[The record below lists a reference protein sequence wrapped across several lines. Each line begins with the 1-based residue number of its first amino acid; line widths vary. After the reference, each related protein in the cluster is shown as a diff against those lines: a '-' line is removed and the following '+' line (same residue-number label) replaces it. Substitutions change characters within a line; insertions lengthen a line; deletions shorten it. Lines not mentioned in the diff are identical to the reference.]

1 MTERRSRSRVTMD
14 VDVYAAAIRRTEHI
28 MDTFDRVVVMF
39 SGGKDST
46 AVLNVALQVAHSHP
60 RFARHLPMRCVH
72 WDEEAIP
79 YETEDYVRRVA
90 ERDDIQLEWYCVPLK
105 HRNACARRSPWWWPW
120 APEAEHL
127 WCRPLPP
134 EAITT
139 LAGFPNNPVEA
150 RLSAPDAA
158 GLLADPAHGNVAQL
172 MGIRAQESL
181 IRYRAVTMKV
191 TDNYIMKSDLGTSH
205 GNLYKAYPIYDWKTE
220 DVWTAPALNGWDYN
234 RAYDRLEMAG
244 VSASLQRCSPAF
256 GEEPLEK
263 LYTYASC
270 FPDVWDK
277 MVDRVPGVGAA
288 VRYART
294 ELYAY
299 RDRPAKPA
307 GMTWPDFLLQYLA
320 KYEPKDA
327 TFIGERLQEEMR
339 LHYRKTTQPIA
350 PAAKHPQTGVSWNY
364 LLMLAM
370 RGDYKGRKSPGADTD
385 RDEFGRPPIDRWRRY
400 VTDITTVVGE
410 GRVHELAS
418 PYPIPAD
425 PADLLPDY
433 ARVVPA

>member
-1 MTERRSRSRVTMD
+1 MAD
-14 VDVYAAAIRRTEHI
+14 DVYTAALRRTEHA

-46 AVLNVALQVAHSHP
+46 AVLNVALEVAHAHP

-90 ERDDIQLEWYCVPLK
+90 QRDDVTLEWYCVPLK

-120 APEAEHL
+120 APEAEQS

-134 EAITT
+134 EALTRLPGLPI
-139 LAGFPNNPVEA
+139 NPPDA
-150 RLSAPDAA
+150 RMSAPDVA
-158 GLLADPAHGNVAQL
+158 GLLAPPEHGNVAQL

-181 IRYRAVTMKV
+181 IRYRAVTAKS
-191 TDNYIMKSDLGTSH
+191 TDNYIMKSDIGTSR
-205 GNLYKAYPIYDWKTE
+205 GNLYKVYPVYDWTTD
-220 DVWTAPALNGWDYN
+220 DVWTAPALFGWDYN

-244 VSASLQRCSPAF
+244 VPAGLQRCSPAF

-263 LYTYASC
+263 LHTYATC
-270 FPDVWDK
+270 FPDVWEK
-277 MVDRVPGVGAA
+277 MVDRVPGVGCAA
-288 VRYART
+288 RYART

-299 RDRPAKPA
+299 RDRPDKPA
-307 GMTWPDFLLQYLA
+307 GMAWPDFLSRYLA
-320 KYEPKDA
+320 KYDTGDA
-327 TFIGERLQEEMR
+327 AFVAERLRDEIR
-339 LHYRKTTQPIA
+339 LHYRKTTHPIT
-350 PAAKHPQTGVSWNY
+350 PTAKHPHTGVSWKY

-385 RDEFGRPPIDRWRRY
+385 RDEHGRPPAARWRRY
-400 VTDITTVVGE
+400 IADLAAVVAAGQVGE
-410 GRVHELAS
+410 LAC
-418 PYPIPAD
+418 PHPVPAD

-433 ARVVPA
+433 AREVPT